1 MINWRL
7 TAMAGLVVL
16 AFSGPGLAQQ
26 SSSQNN
32 LWLGAWGYPPSPPPP
47 GRPDPIVPPP
57 PPLLNGKP
65 YLGMPPELLTSPVPA
80 VPSFQ
85 TPDLAGVTVREL
97 VRVSAAGRR
106 LRIRISNEGGEEPLA
121 IGSVHVGE
129 AGVNGA
135 IVASDDHAV
144 TFGGRTSAEAP
155 IGAPLLSDPVD
166 MPTRALETLIV
177 SVYLP
182 GSVPKLGHT
191 AWQFV
196 SPGPDAGA
204 APAQSEKLMRLPAFV
219 TRVDVEPAQAGGVI
233 VALGDSITEGA
244 QSTTNAFRSW
254 PDRLAERL
262 VAAHKPWTVVNAGIG
277 GNRLLHNVTGPS
289 ALSRLDRDVLSVPG
303 VKAVILLEGIND
315 IQRTVDAGV
324 TAPNERAA
332 AESVTADDIIFA
344 DKQIIAR
351 AHAQGLRVI
360 GATLTPFEGAATYTP
375 AKEAIREAVN
385 QWIRTTDQFDGTVD
399 FDAVVRDPADPKKF
413 REGFTGFDHLH
424 PTDDG
429 YVAMADAVNL
439 DMFGGR

>member
-1 MINWRL
+1 MTVIRL
-7 TAMAGLVVL
+7 ALVAGLI
-16 AFSGPGLAQQ
+16 AFAYASPGLAQPTTARPV
-26 SSSQNN
+26 
-32 LWLGAWGYPPSPPPP
+32 WLGAWGYPPSPPPP

-65 YLGMPPELLTSPVPA
+65 YPGMPPELLNSPVPA

-85 TPDLAGVTVREL
+85 MADLSNVTVREL

-106 LRIRISNEGGEEPLA
+106 VRIRISNEAGEGPLA
-121 IGSVHVGE
+121 IGSVRVGE

-135 IVASDDHAV
+135 ITASDNHVV
-144 TFGGRTSAEAP
+144 TFGGRTSVTVP
-155 IGAPLLSDPVD
+155 SGAPLMSDPVD
-166 MPTRALETLIV
+166 MPVRALETLIV

-182 GSVPKLGHT
+182 GSVPRLGHT

-196 SPGPDAGA
+196 SPGPDVGA
-204 APAQSEKLMRLPAFV
+204 APIQPEKLIRLPVFA
-219 TRVDVEPAQAGGVI
+219 TRVDVESTEARAAV

-244 QSTTNAFRSW
+244 QSTSNAFRSW

-303 VKAVILLEGIND
+303 VKAIILLEGIND
-315 IQRTVDAGV
+315 IQRTVDPGA
-324 TAPNERAA
+324 APPNETAA
-332 AESVTADDIIFA
+332 AESVTAEDIIFA

-351 AHAQGLRVI
+351 AHAQGVRVI
-360 GATLTPFEGAATYTP
+360 GATLTPFQGAGTYTP

-399 FDAVVRDPADPKKF
+399 FEAAVRDAANPKAF

-424 PTDDG
+424 PTDTG
-429 YVAMADAVNL
+429 YAAMADSVNL
-439 DMFGGR
+439 DLLTQP